1 MQDNSEE
8 TNDNYG
14 LMTTN
19 HVGSCA
25 SRASL
30 KRMQQ
35 CYPFEQTLNNEIHDS
50 FLDTSVDGWMGQSMG
65 IYHGYAPIFHQ
76 HFISQRFHYAMT
88 KNFP

>member
-8 TNDNYG
+8 TNNNYG

-19 HVGSCA
+19 HVSSRA

-30 KRMQQ
+30 TRIQH

-50 FLDTSVDGWMGQSMG
+50 FLDTSVDGWGKAWEFTMDTLLFSTN
-65 IYHGYAPIFHQ
+65 
-76 HFISQRFHYAMT
+76 T
-88 KNFP
+88 KSSLT